1 MFVVIQVYL
10 IVLSLITRKNICKT
24 KNKLQ
29 KNHSENLVTIV
40 NNPSSL
46 KVRNQCNLHDGVYI
60 PDKIKSLYSPLTTDV
75 NIISAPPKIWRP
87 TSESKY
93 KPINCTDMNEDLFT
107 FKYYGKAMN
116 HVPSLTP

>member
-60 PDKIKSLYSPLTTDV
+60 PDKIKSLNV
-75 NIISAPPKIWRP
+75 ISVPPK
-87 TSESKY
+87 KY
-93 KPINCTDMNEDLFT
+93 GTQSQKISSNLWS
-107 FKYYGKAMN
+107 
-116 HVPSLTP
+116 VLI